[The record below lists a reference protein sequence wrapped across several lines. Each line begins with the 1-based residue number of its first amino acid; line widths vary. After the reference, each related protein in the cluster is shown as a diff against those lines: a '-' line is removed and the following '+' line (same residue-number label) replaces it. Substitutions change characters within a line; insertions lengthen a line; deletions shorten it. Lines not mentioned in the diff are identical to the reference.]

1 MRYSVLKVDNFL
13 EAVKAVSVAANNNG
27 YMFRVSDKLKDG
39 SVPCVLTAVTKGVIQ
54 ATSMFGATIVQVE
67 VAEDGSESKCAELK
81 DFGTTRCLPAKL
93 LNAVTALEQQ
103 NSNMLILLKDNEFVL
118 KTPTAVLPLPYID
131 KLVVDDNPKDL
142 TKIKFDFKKE
152 DLDRV
157 CRQLNI
163 QSSGKDKLDNISF
176 VYGGDK
182 SFNCYVGSGHL
193 IAKKVLPCVPVVK
206 GDATVPEMNAFALP
220 VKKLLQIVNTKGES
234 GKVSFT
240 CFLDQAVVRQVNITY
255 ERNVYYMHPTEALAP
270 GYYRMIDT
278 PFELEYSYVTE
289 AEKMLEAFSIISLSE
304 KSEVAVLTPYAGEN
318 GAYLSISDLVEKT
331 NIKLPIEEAVNI
343 SQESIKSYLSVFSAA
358 VTPFD
363 GEKVKISLT
372 TPLNGAPVGFAI
384 MEAGTLKVLSTQYAS
399 AESSEQSED
408 DSAGE
413 EDSAADTEE

>member
-103 NSNMLILLKDNEFVL
+103 NSNMLIILKDTEFVL

-163 QSSGKDKLDNISF
+163 QSSGKEKLDNI
-176 VYGGDK
+176 
-182 SFNCYVGSGHL
+182 
-193 IAKKVLPCVPVVK
+193 
-206 GDATVPEMNAFALP
+206 
-220 VKKLLQIVNTKGES
+220 
-234 GKVSFT
+234 
-240 CFLDQAVVRQVNITY
+240 
-255 ERNVYYMHPTEALAP
+255 
-270 GYYRMIDT
+270 
-278 PFELEYSYVTE
+278 
-289 AEKMLEAFSIISLSE
+289 
-304 KSEVAVLTPYAGEN
+304 
-318 GAYLSISDLVEKT
+318 
-331 NIKLPIEEAVNI
+331 
-343 SQESIKSYLSVFSAA
+343 
-358 VTPFD
+358 
-363 GEKVKISLT
+363 
-372 TPLNGAPVGFAI
+372 
-384 MEAGTLKVLSTQYAS
+384 
-399 AESSEQSED
+399 
-408 DSAGE
+408 
-413 EDSAADTEE
+413 